1 MLRAARSALV
11 ARQPPI
17 ASRRPTIA
25 RAAASSPAMGAP
37 PAPPTPS
44 PAASARA
51 ADLLSFI
58 DASWTQYHAVAVA
71 ASRLDAAGFAR
82 IHETD
87 AWALRAGGRYYF
99 TRGGSTLVAF
109 AVGGGY
115 KAGNGFHVVGA
126 HTDSPCL
133 KLKPVS
139 AGARAGY
146 AMVNVEPY
154 GGGLWSTWFDRD
166 LTVAGRVLVKGGD
179 GKITARLV
187 AVDRPLL
194 RVPMLAI
201 HLQRELADKGFAPNK
216 QAHVVPVLA
225 SRVAAVANEGG
236 GGGALPT
243 PKHHP
248 ALLAAVADAAGVP
261 VESIVDFD
269 LNVCD
274 TQRGAIGGAYNEFVF
289 VGRLDNLAMT
299 YVAVTALIDA
309 FGTGA
314 GDALDKEPAVAA
326 VALFDHEEVGS
337 ASAQGA
343 GGPVMRD
350 AVFRIARALAG
361 PDAEG
366 AVVRALQASFLV
378 SADMAH
384 AVREEGGEERDVEDP
399 NRRTPSQTS
408 TLFFRRSTP
417 TTPTG
422 TTPTT
427 APSLA
432 VASSSSTTPT
442 NATRRTRR
450 PPPSSARSARGTA
463 SRRKSFACAPTSR
476 AGRPSAPSSRP
487 AWAWPPST
495 WARPSCRCTPF
506 GRWPA

>member
-1 MLRAARSALV
+1 MLRAARSALI
-11 ARQPPI
+11 ARPPPI

-194 RVPMLAI
+194 R
-201 HLQRELADKGFAPNK
+201 
-216 QAHVVPVLA
+216 
-225 SRVAAVANEGG
+225 
-236 GGGALPT
+236 
-243 PKHHP
+243 
-248 ALLAAVADAAGVP
+248 
-261 VESIVDFD
+261 
-269 LNVCD
+269 
-274 TQRGAIGGAYNEFVF
+274 
-289 VGRLDNLAMT
+289 
-299 YVAVTALIDA
+299 
-309 FGTGA
+309 
-314 GDALDKEPAVAA
+314 
-326 VALFDHEEVGS
+326 
-337 ASAQGA
+337 
-343 GGPVMRD
+343 
-350 AVFRIARALAG
+350 
-361 PDAEG
+361 
-366 AVVRALQASFLV
+366 
-378 SADMAH
+378 
-384 AVREEGGEERDVEDP
+384 
-399 NRRTPSQTS
+399 
-408 TLFFRRSTP
+408 
-417 TTPTG
+417 
-422 TTPTT
+422 
-427 APSLA
+427 
-432 VASSSSTTPT
+432 
-442 NATRRTRR
+442 
-450 PPPSSARSARGTA
+450 RSAA
-463 SRRKSFACAPTSR
+463 AA
-476 AGRPSAPSSRP
+476 
-487 AWAWPPST
+487 
-495 WARPSCRCTPF
+495 
-506 GRWPA
+506 